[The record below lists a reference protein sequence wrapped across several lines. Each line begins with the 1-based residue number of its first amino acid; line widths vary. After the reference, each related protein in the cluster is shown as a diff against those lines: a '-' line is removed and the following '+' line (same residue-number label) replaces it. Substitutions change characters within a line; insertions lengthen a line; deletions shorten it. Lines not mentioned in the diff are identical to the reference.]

1 MWSPGRSILDTHTL
15 YPERLQ
21 VPLGRLLFL
30 QQLLVQ
36 LGTLQSRSQI
46 LQPSLITMGDF

>member
-1 MWSPGRSILDTHTL
+1 MWSPGRTILDTHTL

-21 VPLGRLLFL
+21 DPGRLSFL
-30 QQLLVQ
+30 EQLLVQ

-46 LQPSLITMGDF
+46 LQPSLITMGNL